1 MKSLILFTVVTF
13 IMFSCKDKS
22 PECGD
27 PMPVICKIIL
37 VDNSDNIL
45 VGTTYHEDS
54 IKLYTASQTRPLD
67 FESGAFYFDFSP
79 LMTLNNQDIMLKLSK
94 NEIDTLSLFI
104 KTYTNEC
111 WTSQILDTLKYNGQV
126 MTTYTGNTYKIIK

>member
-1 MKSLILFTVVTF
+1 MKTLILFTVSTF
-13 IMFSCKDKS
+13 ILFSCKEKS

-37 VDNSDNIL
+37 VDKSDNIL

-54 IKLYTASQTRPLD
+54 IKLFTASQTIPLD

-94 NEIDTLSLFI
+94 NEIDTLSIFI

-111 WTSQILDTLKYNGQV
+111 WTSQILETLKYNGQV
-126 MTTYTGNTYKIIK
+126 MTKFTGNTYKIIK